1 MTLASRNKGASI
13 EAEIAVLDDLPREKL
28 VERWQR
34 QYRAAPPSGIS
45 RQLMVRAIAWELQ
58 ARRYGGLRPPVLR
71 RLQKAIEGDAASDQT
86 SATQAPSLRPGS
98 RLLREWNGVTHAV
111 EVTERGFVWKG
122 ETHRSLSSIARAIT
136 GARWSGPRFFGLNRE
151 KTS

>member
-1 MTLASRNKGASI
+1 MMLASHDKGASI

-34 QYRAAPPSGIS
+34 QYHADPPSGIS
-45 RQLMVRAIAWELQ
+45 RQLMVRAIARELQ
-58 ARRYGGLRPPVLR
+58 ARRYGGLRPAVLR
-71 RLQKAIEGDAASDQT
+71 RLQKAIEGDAANDQA
-86 SATQAPSLRPGS
+86 SATQASSLRPGS
-98 RLLREWNGVTHAV
+98 RLLREWNGVTHTV
-111 EVTERGFVWKG
+111 EVIERGFVWKD

>member
-1 MTLASRNKGASI
+1 MTSAVRDSAASI
-13 EAEIAVLDDLPREKL
+13 EAEIDALGNLPREKL

-58 ARRYGGLRPPVLR
+58 ARRYGGLRPAVLR

-86 SATQAPSLRPGS
+86 SAAQAPSLRPGS

-111 EVTERGFVWKG
+111 EVVEGGFIWKG